1 LDGFYKCRPMC
12 YYCVVS
18 VFTRNAYIKFYPG
31 NMKGRHRLLR
41 DISIHGR
48 EILKMYLKEI
58 RCAGMDRIKLA
69 HDWNQWRDVAN
80 TVMKLPM
87 P

>member
-1 LDGFYKCRPMC
+1 
-12 YYCVVS
+12 
-18 VFTRNAYIKFYPG
+18 
-31 NMKGRHRLLR
+31 MKGRHRLLR
-41 DISIHGR
+41 DIDIDGR
-48 EILKMYLKEI
+48 EILKTYLKGI

-69 HDWNQWRDVAN
+69 HDWNQWRALVN